1 MILFP
6 SALPPPHRR
15 QDIPEVIWHFRKAS
29 VYHTDTKPWSQAAV
43 TTILTLAATCMSN
56 FPASIVQPTRMALA
70 SNTDFRAHEKLGL
83 FWKATPLQTFQH
95 IQFLMWFLRNIDCR
109 PLNLMGGLDLP
120 ASARVT
126 AASIYFS
133 QWEII
138 WKLTWSSHDF
148 VSRMLMWIKFK
159 KLLKNV
165 VIIGR

>member
-43 TTILTLAATCMSN
+43 TTILKLAATCMSN

-70 SNTDFRAHEKLGL
+70 SNTDFKAHEKLGL

-95 IQFLMWFLRNIDCR
+95 IQFLMWFLRKIDCR